1 VKEFES
7 WDLSEPAVP
16 RRSECSHLQPM
27 GFGTG
32 YVECPDQ
39 LLWPI
44 GSSALCLSADE
55 VDICLM
61 RGKIGEIVSI
71 AGGPIYVVLQFANAQ
86 RLRRP
91 AAIDH
96 PAGSLNSN
104 HFTTTVL
111 SVVYVGGGGG
121 SRTFPY
127 HLDLESAA
135 Y

>member
-1 VKEFES
+1 V
-7 WDLSEPAVP
+7 
-16 RRSECSHLQPM
+16 
-27 GFGTG
+27 
-32 YVECPDQ
+32 PDQ

-44 GSSALCLSADE
+44 GSSALCLTADE

-61 RGKIGEIVSI
+61 RGKIGEDRLDR
-71 AGGPIYVVLQFANAQ
+71 GGPIYVVLQFANAQ
-86 RLRRP
+86 RLRGP